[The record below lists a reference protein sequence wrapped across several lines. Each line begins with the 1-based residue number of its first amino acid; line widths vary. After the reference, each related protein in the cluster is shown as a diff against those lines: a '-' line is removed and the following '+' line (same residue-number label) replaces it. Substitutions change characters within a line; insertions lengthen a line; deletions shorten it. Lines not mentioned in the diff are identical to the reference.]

1 MRHLFSSD
9 VFQFCNPKLRGLH
22 IKSVKN
28 GYLWNF
34 WLLSLSS
41 STDLV
46 GEIKE
51 HAMSRKAIK
60 KEVEIQSNALTL
72 IGDLVIPDRPQGLIL
87 FAHGSGSSRHSARNR
102 YVAERLNRS
111 GFATLL
117 LDLLTSQEEREEEYS
132 MHFRFDIDM
141 LATRLC
147 AAVDWLCQNEETKKL
162 AIGLFGASTGSAAA
176 LACAAKR
183 RANISAVVSRGGR
196 PDLAADALP
205 YVLCPTLFLVGGFDP
220 EVMAMNEKSLHSMNC
235 YREIE
240 IIPGASHLF
249 EEPGRLEQV
258 ATLATWWFA
267 RYCSMSFAPRVK
279 STERKDR
286 MSASMVELA
295 NGVGHIKPVHRYGD
309 SSHQMGR

>member
-1 MRHLFSSD
+1 MDRK
-9 VFQFCNPKLRGLH
+9 VLR
-22 IKSVKN
+22 
-28 GYLWNF
+28 
-34 WLLSLSS
+34 
-41 STDLV
+41 
-46 GEIKE
+46 
-51 HAMSRKAIK
+51 
-60 KEVEIQSNALTL
+60 KEVEIDTNAVTLT
-72 IGDLVIPDRPQGLIL
+72 GDLVIPERPQAIIL
-87 FAHGSGSSRHSARNR
+87 FAHGSGSSRHSSRNR

-117 LDLLTSQEEREEEYS
+117 LDLLTDQEEREEQYT

-147 AAVDWLCQNEETKKL
+147 GAVDWLGKTADTRNLT
-162 AIGLFGASTGSAAA
+162 IGLFGASTGSAAA

-183 RANISAVVSRGGR
+183 RSKISAVVSRGGR
-196 PDLAADALP
+196 PDLAPSALP

-220 EVMAMNEKSLHSMNC
+220 KVMSMNEKALHSMNC

-267 RYCSMSFAPRVK
+267 RHCSLSF
-279 STERKDR
+279 STGSISYDAA
-286 MSASMVELA
+286 SASRFA
-295 NGVGHIKPVHRYGD
+295 AGG
-309 SSHQMGR
+309 